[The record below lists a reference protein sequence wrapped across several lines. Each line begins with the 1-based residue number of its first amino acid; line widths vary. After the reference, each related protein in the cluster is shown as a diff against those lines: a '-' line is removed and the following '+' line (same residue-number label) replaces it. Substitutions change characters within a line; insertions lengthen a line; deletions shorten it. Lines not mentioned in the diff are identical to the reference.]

1 MSIFSGFLFVI
12 KKLRSKEKNKRVMFL
27 KSYISTVS
35 TIEDVLSLSHK
46 RPCSVS
52 PWIKKAIKEG
62 QKKKQEVLVLR
73 IYFELQ

>member
-1 MSIFSGFLFVI
+1 
-12 KKLRSKEKNKRVMFL
+12 MFL

-52 PWIKKAIKEG
+52 PWNQKAIKGG
-62 QKKKQEVLVLR
+62 QKKKQDSRGEC
-73 IYFELQ
+73 FENI